1 MLCVQLWGIFL
12 VMDLRGEKKQ
22 FLKKIILHDSFF
34 FLFPTFELEQRHTD
48 SCFGTQRKYKEGN
61 FWVEELKQEQVA
73 VGAAPDRANSLL
85 SAALST
91 TPVESSTPSVILNA
105 ESTVSVDMLWRGKI
119 LCCGKMRVEKAAE
132 NRGKKTVK
140 TIIARQNF
148 WHLWKRYRTNHFPH
162 S

>member
-1 MLCVQLWGIFL
+1 
-12 VMDLRGEKKQ
+12 MDLRGEKKQ

-34 FLFPTFELEQRHTD
+34 FLFQTFELEQRHTD

-91 TPVESSTPSVILNA
+91 TPVESSTPSVILDA
-105 ESTVSVDMLWRGKI
+105 ESTVSVDML
-119 LCCGKMRVEKAAE
+119 
-132 NRGKKTVK
+132 
-140 TIIARQNF
+140 
-148 WHLWKRYRTNHFPH
+148 
-162 S
+162 